1 MKSIL
6 KSYRSLGIQ
15 FNAKVRHED
24 GLDEVMSVDTTI
36 ASNVC
41 SQFVSGSIDCV
52 QVDGGFVKYDSG
64 AGMRM
69 DLTDFENRLENM
81 TTEELEAQIYAL
93 QLHREVARRKESDSQ
108 GRRW

>member
-24 GLDEVMSVDTTI
+24 GQDEVMSVDTTI

-64 AGMRM
+64 AGTRM
-69 DLTDFENRLENM
+69 DYSNCLESM